1 MPNKL
6 LTISSK
12 RMTGRLWRRR
22 KRYHWILLFHFPIFS
37 SFVISLKAEQ
47 EAKITSEKDEHIK
60 SVEAEILQLKA
71 DIYNLKDV
79 FRKFSMYG
87 KFLATISPE
96 DWRKEQEA
104 AAKRNR
110 TRVPASI
117 QAVLRLEEGESLE
130 GDNYLYFKEPQE
142 LLDLFAK
149 LEAEN
154 LSLIQQ
160 CQQAEARLEAGRA
173 VSVKTRAELNQQ
185 AISIKLNQYI

>member
-1 MPNKL
+1 MRKEEADLKL
-6 LTISSK
+6 AEQAFDNFLQEND
-12 RMTGRLWRRR
+12 R
-22 KRYHWILLFHFPIFS
+22 KAMEAQK
-37 SFVISLKAEQ
+37 KAEQ

-104 AAKRNR
+104 AAQRNR
-110 TRVPASI
+110 TRVPPSI

-160 CQQAEARLEAGRA
+160 CQQAEARLDKIR
-173 VSVKTRAELNQQ
+173 KF
-185 AISIKLNQYI
+185 YFHF